1 MMFPRLTLRTW
12 WPDHLVEDTQ
22 GYTMNLRFLCDA
34 NGREV
39 DFVVLRD
46 ERSIGKTFAKIRR
59 VSRMACAGLLIPCAL
74 SADQVRFD
82 TAREWQ
88 SWRVPTGAVKI
99 TPDGRLRPVES
110 RKQIKATLNAADFGG
125 GIRAAGSNLPDA
137 SLVLD
142 GDLQSGWGPDPADP
156 SEDWWL
162 EVDLGRGVS
171 ARRVILIFDESAP
184 PMDLFE
190 VFLSDGEPEFDQV
203 GAPIPGS
210 LVYRTRERFK
220 SNDRREVHFALERA
234 RSQLVQFLR
243 FEVLHY
249 VPQAR
254 LVEVQVEAVG
264 DNMALRLLERGGALE
279 LILNLSDPNAITI
292 VSNTRLVVD
301 GNLASGLRQS
311 RYQRGP
317 SDINS
322 RITLDLG
329 ATFWVDQ
336 TRLVGIQE
344 IGGSYTFDFQ
354 FYEFMTSDGSLSPDG
369 TLIWNKHFSG
379 TFPYSER
386 ANIPFVDH
394 HFTLSPVRYLRVF
407 WRYWD
412 SVCGREFVF
421 SDPWLCNTRGRVS
434 EIQVFGEGYPRELP
448 LVSPILDLG
457 GLKNVS
463 AVRWEANTPPGT
475 RVEIRS
481 RAGNHLKAQI
491 TYHDKNGKVVTER
504 KYNKLIPSFK
514 GPVDTVFTVGE
525 GWSPWSRLYRPGG
538 ESFLSPSLRRYVEL
552 DMRLVSDTPR
562 AAATMDWLELDFSSP
577 LANIAAGEIYPVEVQ
592 PGEWIDFT
600 YYLKSQET
608 RASGFD
614 RVEMETSTEVRFR
627 EAYLNGELVEV
638 EAEATPAGFRAVFP
652 NPIHSDDL
660 VELRFAAAVFLQGTR
675 FDLFLGDGNLST
687 RQLVDPGDAT
697 DAVESSTNVVNLPVN
712 RDLLANLV
720 IGPTVL
726 TPNGDGTNDQ
736 LEIALDLVNVL
747 ENRPLQLRVFD
758 LSGRLMRE
766 IDREAM
772 AGSQGFVWDGRDGG
786 GRLVVP
792 GIYLL
797 RIELEGDERSE
808 TVGRT
813 VSVVY

>member
-1 MMFPRLTLRTW
+1 MDLQT
-12 WPDHLVEDTQ
+12 EI
-22 GYTMNLRFLCDA
+22 
-34 NGREV
+34 V
-39 DFVVLRD
+39 DP
-46 ERSIGKTFAKIRR
+46 IGKIFGEICR
-59 VSRMACAGLLIPCAL
+59 VSRTACTGILIPCAL

-88 SWRVPTGAVKI
+88 AWKVPTGAVEV
-99 TPDGRLRPVES
+99 TTDGRIRPVES
-110 RKQIKATLNAADFGG
+110 RKEIAATLNARDFGG
-125 GIRAAGSNLPDA
+125 GIRGAGSNRSDA

-142 GDLQSGWGPDPADP
+142 GYLQSGWSPDPTDP
-156 SEDWWL
+156 PEDWWL

-171 ARRVILIFDESAP
+171 ARRVILRFDEAGP

-190 VFLSDGEPEFDQV
+190 IFLSDGEPEVDQV
-203 GAPIPGS
+203 GIPIPSS

-220 SNDRREVHFALERA
+220 SNDRHEVYFELKRA

-264 DNMALRLLERGGALE
+264 DNMALELLERGGALE

-311 RYQRGP
+311 RHQRGP
-317 SDINS
+317 SDVNS

-369 TLIWNKHFSG
+369 TLRWNKHFSG

-386 ANIPFVDH
+386 ANIPLVDH
-394 HFTLSPVRYLRVF
+394 HFALSPVRYIRVF

-412 SVCGREFVF
+412 AVCGRE
-421 SDPWLCNTRGRVS
+421 SGLWDPWPCNARGRMS
-434 EIQVFGEGYPRELP
+434 EIQVFGEGYPQQVP

-463 AVRWEANTPPGT
+463 AVRWEAHTPSGT

-481 RAGNHLKAQI
+481 RAGNHLKAKI
-491 TYHDKNGKVVTER
+491 TYHDKDGKVVTER

-514 GPVDTVFTVGE
+514 GPVDTVFTVGD

-538 ESFLSPSLRRYVEL
+538 EKFLSPSLRRYVEL
-552 DMRLVSDTPR
+552 DLRLVSDTPQ
-562 AAATMDWLELDFSSP
+562 AAATLDWLELDFSSP
-577 LANIAAGEIYPVEVQ
+577 LANTTAGEIYPVEVQ
-592 PGEWIDFT
+592 PGAWIDFT

-608 RASGFD
+608 RAGGFD
-614 RVEMETSTEVRFR
+614 RVEMEASTAMRFR

-638 EAEATPAGFRAVFP
+638 DTEATPSGFQVVFP
-652 NPIHSDDL
+652 MPIHSDDL
-660 VELRFAAAVFLQGTR
+660 VELRFAAAVFLQATR
-675 FDLFLGDGNLST
+675 FDLFLGDGNVPA
-687 RQLVDPGDAT
+687 RQLVDPGNAT
-697 DAVESSTNVVNLPVN
+697 DAVESSTNVVSLPVS

-736 LEIALDLVNVL
+736 LEIFLDLVNVL
-747 ENRPLQLRVFD
+747 ESRPLQLGIFD

-766 IDREAM
+766 INQVVT

-786 GRLVVP
+786 GRLVSP

-797 RIELEGDERSE
+797 RMKLQGDTRSE
-808 TVGRT
+808 IVGRT

>member
-1 MMFPRLTLRTW
+1 M
-12 WPDHLVEDTQ
+12 
-22 GYTMNLRFLCDA
+22 GLRFLRDM
-34 NGREV
+34 NSRKV

-46 ERSIGKTFAKIRR
+46 DRPEFAVEGKSGKRIIDKTFAKIRR
-59 VSRMACAGLLIPCAL
+59 VSRMACTGMLIPWAL

-88 SWRVPTGAVKI
+88 SWKVPTGAVEI

-110 RKQIKATLNAADFGG
+110 RKEIKATLNAVDFGG

-142 GDLQSGWGPDPADP
+142 GDRQSGWGPDPADP
-156 SEDWWL
+156 AEDWWL
-162 EVDLGRGVS
+162 EVDLGRGIS
-171 ARRVILIFDESAP
+171 ARRVILIFDEAAP

-190 VFLSDGEPEFDQV
+190 VFLSDGEPEVDQV
-203 GAPIPGS
+203 GVPIPGS
-210 LVYRTRERFK
+210 LVYRTRERFRG
-220 SNDRREVHFALERA
+220 NDRREVHFELERA
-234 RSQLVQFLR
+234 RSQLMQFLR

-264 DNMALRLLERGGALE
+264 DNMALGLLERGGALDV
-279 LILNLSDPNAITI
+279 ILNLSNPNAKTV
-292 VSNTRLVVD
+292 VSNARLMVD

-311 RYQRGP
+311 RHQRGP
-317 SDINS
+317 SDVNS
-322 RITLDLG
+322 RMTLDLG

-369 TLIWNKHFSG
+369 TLRWSKHYSG

-386 ANIPFVDH
+386 ANIPLVDH

-412 SVCGREFVF
+412 SVCGRE
-421 SDPWLCNTRGRVS
+421 SGLWDPWPCNARGRMS

-448 LVSPILDLG
+448 LVSPLLDLG

-463 AVRWEANTPPGT
+463 AVRWAANTPPGT
-475 RVEIRS
+475 RAEIRS

-491 TYHDKNGKVVTER
+491 TYHDKDGKVVTER

-525 GWSPWSRLYRPGG
+525 GWSPWSRVYRPGG
-538 ESFLSPSLRRYVEL
+538 ERFLSPSLRRYVEL
-552 DMRLVSDTPR
+552 DMRLVSDTPQT
-562 AAATMDWLELDFSSP
+562 AATLDWLELDFSAP
-577 LANIAAGEIYPVEVQ
+577 LANTTAGEIYPVEVQ

-608 RASGFD
+608 RAGGFNQ
-614 RVEMETSTEVRFR
+614 VEMEASIEVRFR
-627 EAYLNGELVEV
+627 EAYLNGELVAV
-638 EAEATPAGFRAVFP
+638 ETEATPSGFRAVFP
-652 NPIHSDDL
+652 DPIHSDDL
-660 VELRFAAAVFLQGTR
+660 VELRFAAAVFLQATR
-675 FDLFLGDGNLST
+675 FDLFLGDGNLSA
-687 RQLVDPGDAT
+687 RQRVDPGDAT
-697 DAVESSTNVVNLPVN
+697 DAVESSTNVVNLPVS

-772 AGSQGFVWDGRDGG
+772 AGAQGFVWDGRDGE
-786 GRLVVP
+786 GRLVSP

-797 RIELEGDERSE
+797 RMELEGDARSE

-813 VSVVY
+813 IAVVY